1 MFQGVGNFGL
11 WMFSRGC
18 GTRHRGC
25 GTRSRAL
32 TRGFLIE
39 KRLLTPSPD
48 KSAGQAP
55 NAGPD
60 SGRGRVAKG
69 AKPRQEFGVDR
80 HYNRGSWQI
89 NPSSRTGLNSLKG
102 VGDLV

>member
-32 TRGFLIE
+32 TCGFLIE

-48 KSAGQAP
+48 V
-55 NAGPD
+55 
-60 SGRGRVAKG
+60 GRGKVAKDAKFRLRSGQVRGRAEVLVRYGESGLRG
-69 AKPRQEFGVDR
+69 ATKPT
-80 HYNRGSWQI
+80 
-89 NPSSRTGLNSLKG
+89 TGLVANIA
-102 VGDLV
+102 DR